1 MLDKI
6 LFAAATY
13 MAAHN
18 LDTPEVV
25 FTNDTNILPP
35 GAMGVTRC
43 SLKDD
48 VVSCGVF
55 IHTCYE
61 HPKVTY
67 KQLKT
72 IVLHELAHYV
82 DVMSDRDPDGHRGQW
97 VHIMKAW
104 GQKPVAVVKWDNLPQ
119 SCRRAEQ

>member
-6 LFAAATY
+6 LFAAATF

-25 FTNDTNILPP
+25 FTDDVRILPP

-55 IHTCYE
+55 IHTCYDA
-61 HPKVTY
+61 PDTTY

-82 DVMSDRDPDGHRGQW
+82 DVMSDKDPDGHRGQW
-97 VHIMKAW
+97 VHIMKSW
-104 GQKPVAVVKWDNLPQ
+104 GQKPTALVDYMKLPRA
-119 SCRRAEQ
+119 CRTAN